1 MLRHVMVRL
10 KTNITLKGDGDMNKM
25 NNTNNGTKNPYK
37 GKVYRRKSEALS
49 EYNVTLP
56 AQPLPQPKDYE
67 EIEY

>member
-1 MLRHVMVRL
+1 MLRPIMVRL

-25 NNTNNGTKNPYK
+25 NNDKSTKNPYK

-49 EYNVTLP
+49 EYNVALP
-56 AQPLPQPKDYE
+56 EQPLPQPKDYE